1 MIAVRGRAMQAD
13 SIQPGCLRNRVVVM
27 LLLLALPVMG
37 QPAPQPEKPK
47 SQDELRGVEREIERS
62 SFEQRRLG
70 FEIDNLSA
78 EAQTL
83 RTQLV
88 EVARRV
94 RAAEDRMAA
103 AESRLED
110 IAARES
116 ALRLSLI
123 ARERVTV
130 EVLAAMQ
137 RIGRKA
143 PPALL
148 VSPEDVLSSMRAAIL
163 LGAVLPELRE
173 EALALVTDLRS
184 LVDLRR
190 EATETRARL
199 ARERDQVAGERTR
212 LSELIDNRQR
222 QIGLSRERLEAE
234 KAKVAALTREAR
246 SLRDL
251 IARSE
256 TEIIGSPQAVEFARR
271 APPPARSADQVASIQ
286 TGTGREAGRLQPRRA
301 FVELRGNLPMPVSGQ
316 VTRAFAQPDG
326 TGGTE
331 RGITIQSIRDATV
344 TAPADAWVHFAG
356 PYRGYG
362 HLVILNVGNGYHVV
376 LAGLGK
382 LSVEIGQFVLAGEP
396 IGNLGLSP
404 AITPGENIASS
415 RPALYVEFR
424 KYGAPVDPTPW
435 WLPQSAEKAR
445 G

>member
-1 MIAVRGRAMQAD
+1 MADSRVRQGRLASAVLAIAVCASMVSA
-13 SIQPGCLRNRVVVM
+13 
-27 LLLLALPVMG
+27 
-37 QPAPQPEKPK
+37 QPAPPPEKPK
-47 SQDELRGVEREIERS
+47 NQEELRGVEREIERS
-62 SFEQRRLG
+62 TFEQRRLG
-70 FEIDNLSA
+70 FEIENLST
-78 EAQTL
+78 EAQNL
-83 RTQLV
+83 RNQLV
-88 EVARRV
+88 DVARRV
-94 RAAEDRMAA
+94 RSAEDRMAA
-103 AESRLED
+103 AETRLED

-163 LGAVLPELRE
+163 LGAVVPELRD

-190 EATETRARL
+190 EAGETRARL
-199 ARERDQVAGERTR
+199 ARERDQIAGERTR
-212 LSELIDNRQR
+212 LSELIESRQR
-222 QIGLSRERLEAE
+222 QIGISRERLDAE
-234 KAKVAALTREAR
+234 KAKVASLSREAR

-251 IARSE
+251 ISRSE

-271 APPPARSADQVASIQ
+271 APPPARSADQVASLQ
-286 TGTGREAGRLQPRRA
+286 PNAGRDAGRLQPRRA
-301 FVELRGNLPMPVSGQ
+301 FVELRGSLPMPVSGHIM
-316 VTRAFAQPDG
+316 RAFAQPDG
-326 TGGTE
+326 MGGAE

-376 LAGLGK
+376 LAGLSK
-382 LSVEIGQFVLAGEP
+382 LNVEIGQFVLAGEP

-424 KYGAPVDPTPW
+424 KDGAPVDPSPW

>member
-1 MIAVRGRAMQAD
+1 MLGDSMWIGRWR
-13 SIQPGCLRNRVVVM
+13 GCLM
-27 LLLLALPVMG
+27 AALLCCAVPVAA
-37 QPAPQPEKPK
+37 QQATPPEKPK

-62 SFEQRRLG
+62 TFEQRRLG
-70 FEIDNLSA
+70 FEIENLSA
-78 EAQTL
+78 EAQAL
-83 RTQLV
+83 RNQLL

-94 RAAEDRMAA
+94 RAAEDRMAT
-103 AESRLED
+103 AETRLED
-110 IAARES
+110 IAAREG

-123 ARERVTV
+123 AREKVTI

-163 LGAVLPELRE
+163 LGAVVPELRD
-173 EALALVTDLRS
+173 EALALVTDLRA

-190 EATETRARL
+190 EASETRARL
-199 ARERDQVAGERTR
+199 GGERDRIAGERTR
-212 LSELIDNRQR
+212 LSDLIDTRQK
-222 QIGLSRERLEAE
+222 QIGVSREQLEAE
-234 KAKVAALTREAR
+234 KTKVASLSREAR

-271 APPPARSADQVASIQ
+271 APPPQRSADQVAAFQ
-286 TGTGREAGRLQPRRA
+286 AGAREAGRLQPRKA
-301 FVELRGNLPMPVSGQ
+301 FIEMRGGLPLPVSGGAI
-316 VTRAFAQPDG
+316 RNFGQPDG
-326 TGGTE
+326 MGGTE

-376 LAGLGK
+376 MAGMAK
-382 LSVEIGQFVLAGEP
+382 LNVEIGQFVLAGEP

-415 RPALYVEFR
+415 RPSLYVEFR
-424 KYGAPVDPTPW
+424 KDGAPVDPTPW

>member
-1 MIAVRGRAMQAD
+1 MSGDSRGAGRLGGGVMA
-13 SIQPGCLRNRVVVM
+13 M
-27 LLLLALPVMG
+27 LLCCAFPVG
-37 QPAPQPEKPK
+37 AQQTPAPEKPK

-62 SFEQRRLG
+62 TFEQRRLG
-70 FEIDNLSA
+70 FEIENLSS
-78 EAQTL
+78 EAQNL
-83 RTQLV
+83 RNQLV

-94 RAAEDRMAA
+94 RAAEDRMAV
-103 AESRLED
+103 AETRLED
-110 IAARES
+110 ISAREA

-123 ARERVTV
+123 AREKVTT

-163 LGAVLPELRE
+163 LGAVVPELRD
-173 EALALVTDLRS
+173 EALVLVTDLRS
-184 LVDLRR
+184 LVELRR
-190 EATETRARL
+190 EAAETRARL
-199 ARERDQVAGERTR
+199 AGERDQIAGERTR
-212 LSELIDNRQR
+212 LSSLIESRQK
-222 QIGLSRERLEAE
+222 QIGLSREQLEVE
-234 KAKVAALTREAR
+234 KAKVASLSRDAR

-271 APPPARSADQVASIQ
+271 APPPQRNADQLASLQ
-286 TGTGREAGRLQPRRA
+286 PGREAGRLQPRQA
-301 FVELRGNLPMPVSGQ
+301 FIQMRGSLPMPVSGS
-316 VTRAFAQPDG
+316 VMRNFGQPDG
-326 TGGTE
+326 LGGTE
-331 RGITIQSIRDATV
+331 RGITIQSIRDATA
-344 TAPADAWVHFAG
+344 TAPTDAWVHFAG

-376 LAGLGK
+376 MAGMAK
-382 LSVEIGQFVLAGEP
+382 LTVEIGQFVLAGEP

-415 RPALYVEFR
+415 RPSLYVEFR
-424 KYGAPVDPTPW
+424 KDGAPVDPTPW

>member
-1 MIAVRGRAMQAD
+1 MAVDSHQIGRWA
-13 SIQPGCLRNRVVVM
+13 GVVLVT
-27 LLLLALPVMG
+27 LFLCSPHASG
-37 QPAPQPEKPK
+37 QPAPAPEKPK
-47 SQDELRGVEREIERS
+47 SQEELRGVEREIERS
-62 SFEQRRLG
+62 TFEQRRLG
-70 FEIDNLSA
+70 FEIENLSA

-83 RTQLV
+83 RNQLV

-103 AESRLED
+103 AETRLED
-110 IAARES
+110 ISARES

-148 VSPEDVLSSMRAAIL
+148 VSPDDVLASMRAAIL
-163 LGAVLPELRE
+163 LGAVVPELRD

-190 EATETRARL
+190 EAGETRARL
-199 ARERDQVAGERTR
+199 ALERDQIAGERTR
-212 LSELIDNRQR
+212 LSDLIDNRQR
-222 QIGLSRERLEAE
+222 QIGISRERLDAE
-234 KAKVAALTREAR
+234 KAKVATLSREAR

-271 APPPARSADQVASIQ
+271 APPPARSADQVASLQ
-286 TGTGREAGRLQPRRA
+286 PGTGREAGRLQPRRA
-301 FVELRGNLPMPVSGQ
+301 FIEMRGNLPMPVSGH
-316 VTRAFAQPDG
+316 VVRAFAQPDG
-326 TGGTE
+326 MGGTE

-362 HLVILNVGNGYHVV
+362 HLVILNVGNGYHLV

-382 LSVEIGQFVLAGEP
+382 LTVEIGQFVLAGEP

-404 AITPGENIASS
+404 AITPGENVASS

-424 KYGAPVDPTPW
+424 KDGAPVDPSPW

>member
-1 MIAVRGRAMQAD
+1 MSGDSMRTGRWR
-13 SIQPGCLRNRVVVM
+13 GCLIAA
-27 LLLLALPVMG
+27 LLCCAV
-37 QPAPQPEKPK
+37 PAGAQQATPPEKPK

-62 SFEQRRLG
+62 TFEQRRLG
-70 FEIDNLSA
+70 FEIENLSA

-83 RTQLV
+83 RNQLL

-94 RAAEDRMAA
+94 RAAEDRMAT
-103 AESRLED
+103 AETRLED
-110 IAARES
+110 IAAREG

-123 ARERVTV
+123 AREKVTI

-163 LGAVLPELRE
+163 LGAVVPELRD
-173 EALALVTDLRS
+173 EALALVTDLRA

-190 EATETRARL
+190 DASETRARL
-199 ARERDQVAGERTR
+199 GGERDRIAGERTR
-212 LSELIDNRQR
+212 LSDLIDTRQK
-222 QIGLSRERLEAE
+222 QIGISRERLESE
-234 KAKVAALTREAR
+234 KTKVASLSREAR

-271 APPPARSADQVASIQ
+271 APPPKRSADQVAALQ
-286 TGTGREAGRLQPRRA
+286 AGAREAWRLQPRRA
-301 FVELRGNLPMPVSGQ
+301 FTEMRGGLPLPVSGGAI
-316 VTRAFAQPDG
+316 RNFGQPDG
-326 TGGTE
+326 MGGTE

-376 LAGLGK
+376 MAGMAK

-415 RPALYVEFR
+415 RPSLYVEFR
-424 KYGAPVDPTPW
+424 KDGAPVDPTPW